1 MSKDKALGYLGLAA
15 RSGNLTAGYNNCLS
29 EIRNGKVYLVIISQD
44 VGEASRQRITAK
56 CGSRGIPVRIRGSAE
71 ELSRAAGKVDK
82 GIFGIRDR
90 GLAEALIKA
99 MDGEEETE
107 ERKVF

>member
-1 MSKDKALGYLGLAA
+1 MSKDKVLGYLGLAA
-15 RSGNLTAGYNNCLS
+15 RSGNLAAGYNNCLA
-29 EIRNGKVYLVIISQD
+29 EIRNGKVFLVILSRE
-44 VGEASRQRITAK
+44 VGETSRQKIADK
-56 CGSRGIPVRIRGSAE
+56 CGSRGIPLRIRGSAE
-71 ELSRAAGKVDK
+71 ELSKAAGKVDK